1 MYQATT
7 GQPAFGQP
15 QMPALKR
22 PFIACVR
29 LSVVENKIDFTKH
42 AESELVDM
50 FSRLDPRFAPAE
62 CERLAKY
69 LADRGYIVTEGST
82 GPGSAVPS
90 PGKFESLTGA
100 ASPIKCAVNFG
111 QSAGPF
117 RRFEPAHNDFNFVGA
132 GTLEANGVEVQLSG
146 RLAGALPGILGSFSR
161 RTSRLLWQNIVNVE
175 CAESVVYFD
184 YHSAGTSNRGITLWL
199 ADSATAEQIVA
210 ILPKERTADFRPQLK
225 VHADFERNLIAQ
237 SPKTPVTLAL
247 VTLNALVFLAMG
259 IGGAGW
265 LIPNP
270 AAHVAWGSNF
280 GPYTTDGEW
289 WRLLTSM
296 FIHFGV
302 LHLLFNIWALA
313 IFGPLVERLFGSI
326 NYLFIY
332 LVSGIAGSLASLSWH
347 PEINA
352 AGASGAIL
360 GILGALLAAQLR
372 AGESFPGNIV
382 RPLRNTTLVF
392 LGWTLYAGFTS
403 QGIDNAAHIGGV
415 AAGFLVGLAGA
426 RPISGASFY
435 SRSDARRL
443 MQLVPAAA
451 VILAVGFWFAQRAST
466 SMVGEGQ
473 FQRTVLWISVRES
486 KINNKFNAAVSRDA
500 NDKQNHLA
508 LIAVLEKEVIPF
520 WQEAGDRLGEIQLS
534 SISPNNTNLK
544 ILQDLCDGRA
554 DAYQRLDD
562 GLRKNDHKLIA
573 AAGQDLKQVEQTAKE
588 RRATRQ

>member
-1 MYQATT
+1 MAISASVDSDICRLAATAANRRFSCSVGRAVIDRAVAFGRRRSLRANLCCCKTRTLRYPAITPIPTRQHPSFQSHLLYPIRDYGPKTLHELLRVWGLSFAVFSAELAPSPRDFVFRTAVYQATT

-82 GPGSAVPS
+82 GRAPQCPHQEV
-90 PGKFESLTGA
+90 ESLTGA

-111 QSAGPF
+111 QSTGPF

-237 SPKTPVTLAL
+237 SPKTPVTLAFI
-247 VTLNALVFLAMG
+247 TLNALVFLAMG

-265 LIPNP
+265 LIPNRLRMSR
-270 AAHVAWGSNF
+270 G
-280 GPYTTDGEW
+280 GPISGPSTDGECW
-289 WRLLTSM
+289 VATAYIDVYSFWRAPSA
-296 FIHFGV
+296 V
-302 LHLLFNIWALA
+302 QHLGPRNI
-313 IFGPLVERLFGSI
+313 
-326 NYLFIY
+326 
-332 LVSGIAGSLASLSWH
+332 
-347 PEINA
+347 
-352 AGASGAIL
+352 
-360 GILGALLAAQLR
+360 
-372 AGESFPGNIV
+372 
-382 RPLRNTTLVF
+382 
-392 LGWTLYAGFTS
+392 
-403 QGIDNAAHIGGV
+403 
-415 AAGFLVGLAGA
+415 
-426 RPISGASFY
+426 RPIG
-435 SRSDARRL
+435 
-443 MQLVPAAA
+443 
-451 VILAVGFWFAQRAST
+451 
-466 SMVGEGQ
+466 
-473 FQRTVLWISVRES
+473 
-486 KINNKFNAAVSRDA
+486 
-500 NDKQNHLA
+500 
-508 LIAVLEKEVIPF
+508 
-520 WQEAGDRLGEIQLS
+520 
-534 SISPNNTNLK
+534 
-544 ILQDLCDGRA
+544 
-554 DAYQRLDD
+554 
-562 GLRKNDHKLIA
+562 
-573 AAGQDLKQVEQTAKE
+573 
-588 RRATRQ
+588 